1 MMIMVIQSFLNRF
14 PLRMILIAGMAA
26 VVFSCRNGS
35 GPERPNILLIMVD
48 DLRFSD
54 FGCYGSEIRTPNIDQ
69 LAEKGIRF
77 TQFYNTA
84 KCHSSRV
91 SLLTGLYC
99 NQAGDQSLS
108 RSTTIAEVL
117 GRAGYVTSM
126 TGKWHL
132 DGEPTDFGFQR
143 YWGHLS
149 GATDY
154 FGGDS
159 TFRLNGKP
167 WNGFGEG
174 FYTTDANVD
183 FSIRFLEED
192 LKSGKPFFHY
202 IAFNAPHYPLQA
214 PEEEVVKYEGIY
226 DPGWE
231 VTRMN
236 RYRKQQEIGLFP
248 EQLILP
254 PMPAHVPDW
263 DSLTAER
270 QAFESFRM
278 SVYAAMVDRLDQQ
291 IGRLIGFLRDRDV
304 LENTLIMICSDNGAC
319 PFERSRNPEIPP
331 WEAGSFLLYDASWAT
346 VSNTPL
352 RHYKQTQYEGGIS
365 SPLIVHWPGYISA
378 PGRWEDAP
386 GHLIDIMATCL
397 EAAGAA
403 YPQTDTVQPLQ
414 GISLAPLFRSEDRE
428 EHEDLYFRFTSN
440 RALRMGDWKLVSFY
454 GYRWEL
460 YDLSRDRFEQQD
472 LASTYPGQVEQMK
485 ARWHWIAEKVDLL
498 PEKARGPVQELPS
511 PDSFWEW
518 HRPELVSGWTS
529 SY

>member
-1 MMIMVIQSFLNRF
+1 MTTKMIPACLKTF
-14 PLRMILIAGMAA
+14 PLRMILLAGLVAGGTGCH
-26 VVFSCRNGS
+26 SGS
-35 GPERPNILLIMVD
+35 GPEQPNILLIMVD
-48 DLRFSD
+48 DLGFSD
-54 FGCYGSEIRTPNIDQ
+54 LGCYGSEIRTPHIDR
-69 LAEKGIRF
+69 LAAEGIRF

-108 RSTTIAEVL
+108 RSVTIAEVL

-126 TGKWHL
+126 AGKWHL

-154 FGGDS
+154 FRGDS

-167 WNGFGEG
+167 WEGFDEG

-183 FSIRFLEED
+183 FSIRFLEEEF
-192 LKSGKPFFHY
+192 KSGKPFFHY

-214 PEEEVVKYEGIY
+214 PEKEVEKYRGIY

-231 VTRMN
+231 ATRMS

-248 EQLILP
+248 EQLTLP
-254 PMPAHVPDW
+254 PMPGHVPDW
-263 DSLTAER
+263 DSLTPER
-270 QAFESFRM
+270 QAFESYRM
-278 SVYAAMVDRLDQQ
+278 SVYAAMVERRAQQ
-291 IGRLIGFLRDRDV
+291 IGRLSGFVRDKDV

-319 PFERSRNPEIPP
+319 PFERSRNREIPP

-365 SPLIVHWPGYISA
+365 TPLIVHWPGHISS
-378 PGRWEDAP
+378 PGRWEEAP

-397 EAAGAA
+397 EVAGAT
-403 YPQTDTVQPLQ
+403 YPVADTVQPLQ
-414 GISLAPLFRSEDRE
+414 GISLTPLFRGE
-428 EHEDLYFRFTSN
+428 ERNEHGELYFRFTSN
-440 RALRMGDWKLVSFY
+440 RALRSGDWKLVSFY

-460 YDLSRDRFEQQD
+460 YDLSNDRFEQED
-472 LASTYPGQVEQMK
+472 LASTYPERVEQMK
-485 ARWHWIAEKVDLL
+485 ARWYDMAEKVDLL
-498 PEKARGPVQELPS
+498 PPEARGPVQDLPA
-511 PDSFWEW
+511 PHTYREW
-518 HRPELVSGWTS
+518 HRPELVEGWEPGQ
-529 SY
+529 